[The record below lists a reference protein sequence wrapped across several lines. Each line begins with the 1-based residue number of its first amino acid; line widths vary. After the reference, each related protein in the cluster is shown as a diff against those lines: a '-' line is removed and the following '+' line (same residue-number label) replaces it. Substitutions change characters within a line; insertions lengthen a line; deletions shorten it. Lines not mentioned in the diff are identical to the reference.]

1 MDAHNSLQV
10 SFCDL
15 CNTSVPLQDLEQG
28 LALRHAGK
36 TIGNCCLGAI
46 RGSGASTAAPQ
57 AAEALAA
64 APSARASSDS
74 RALPI
79 GIALLAAV
87 ASTALFLD
95 YRIGQV
101 EDSTGTALERLRESL
116 KSQADV
122 VQDTSVKLDTL
133 AARADIDRIEG
144 NVSGMIAMGEAAA
157 VRLREL
163 SVAIQSTS
171 ASLIGLQA
179 SVQRLE
185 AGKSD
190 DVPAL
195 EALRRELQQ
204 QSAAIADLAARPRPA
219 APETASEPAPMPQS
233 MPAEPAPS
241 GLPAA
246 LVHQIGRLADRDEGV
261 RFEAVDELL
270 RSKDARVLPNLLPL
284 AKDPDTFV
292 RRLVVEGIKD
302 MPSKESVDALLV
314 ALADPEQIVRSSA
327 WLSLKA
333 MTKQDFPFDSNAS
346 REARQKAQARWQ
358 EWWEKSRDSFGG

>member
-1 MDAHNSLQV
+1 MDARESLQV

-15 CNTSVPLQDLEQG
+15 CNTSVPLHDMEHG
-28 LALRHAGK
+28 LAVRHAGK
-36 TIGNCCLGAI
+36 TIGSCCLAAI
-46 RGSGASTAAPQ
+46 RGASAADSATKASVVPAAP
-57 AAEALAA
+57 AV
-64 APSARASSDS
+64 RASSDS
-74 RALPI
+74 RALAI

-101 EDSTGTALERLRESL
+101 EDATGTALERLRESL

-133 AARADIDRIEG
+133 AARADIDRLEG
-144 NVSGMIAMGEAAA
+144 SLSGMSAMDEAAA

-163 SVAIQSTS
+163 SVAIQSTN
-171 ASLIGLQA
+171 ASLNGLQA
-179 SVQRLE
+179 SVQRIE
-185 AGKSD
+185 ASKGE
-190 DVPAL
+190 VLPAL

-204 QSAAIADLAARPRPA
+204 QSAAIADLAATPRPA
-219 APETASEPAPMPQS
+219 ADVARGGVVEPSP

-270 RSKDARVLPNLLPL
+270 RSKDARVLPSLLPL

-292 RRLVVEGIKD
+292 RRLVVEGLKD

-346 REARQKAQARWQ
+346 REARQKSQARWQ